1 MGRNIRTNYVY
12 HLRQLGRT
20 YQQIGDTFG
29 LSHHRA
35 RQLFKIAERQDRD
48 EIIRMIAD
56 QKRNFGY
63 EHITLGMLLW
73 SANEIGVNK

>member
-1 MGRNIRTNYVY
+1 MGRNIRTNFVY
-12 HLRQLGRT
+12 HLRMLGRS
-20 YQQIGDTFG
+20 YKQIGEHYGF
-29 LSHHRA
+29 SHQRA

-48 EIIRMIAD
+48 EIRQMIAD

-73 SANEIGVNK
+73 CANEIGENK